1 MNKLSLLSVSLLL
14 GLTTFSQDCK
24 YDLDSYDKFTKMHKL
39 EKEVKLNKADL
50 LGDGYLNVTICKYD
64 SLNFIRL
71 EYTSQKNLSISTSD
85 KFLFLLDNQQTVVA
99 MPQKNYMSERRR
111 SNPKQ
116 QIIEASYSFEDPAS
130 FETLKKQKIQSVRI
144 YYNGE
149 FHDHNVKDKF
159 QENFQSA
166 MKCF

>member
-1 MNKLSLLSVSLLL
+1 LLAFAA
-14 GLTTFSQDCK
+14 FSQDCK
-24 YDLDSYDKFTKMHKL
+24 YDLDSYDKFTKMHNL
-39 EKEVKLNKADL
+39 EKEVKLNKADIF
-50 LGDGYLNVTICKYD
+50 GDGYLNVTICKYD
-64 SLNFIRL
+64 SLGFIRL
-71 EYTSQKNLSISTSD
+71 EYTSQKNLSIGTSD
-85 KFLFLLDNQQTVVA
+85 KFLFLLDNQKTIVA
-99 MPQKNYMSERRR
+99 NPQKNYSSDRRR

-116 QIIEASYSFEDPAS
+116 QMIVASYSFEDPAS
-130 FETLKKQKIQSVRI
+130 FEMLKAQKVQSVRI